1 MRGKIIEEK
10 SYSMTDT
17 LKVLLACMKDFHQ
30 MFKDDYELDGVAISF
45 CGLIDVEN
53 AVIDAVWALPFLQG
67 IPWREVIQKEL
78 GLHCEIEND
87 ANCAALSEVYF
98 GEAQDIKD
106 MAFFVIGTG
115 VGGVIIRKMEEATN
129 ESWDGVRIFEEAN
142 AGNALCKQVIKQF
155 YHNLAIGVF
164 NVQHTLDS
172 EMILFGGAIS
182 QRDDFVERLME
193 EYNIIREKMGMDVI
207 TPNLKCCTYRQDAN
221 LLGALANY
229 ISRNK

>member
-1 MRGKIIEEK
+1 MKSGLLSREGRIIEKK
-10 SYSMTDT
+10 SYPMTDT
-17 LKVLLACMKDFHQ
+17 FEELLACMKDFHQ
-30 MFKDDYELDGVAISF
+30 MFKDDYELDDVAISS
-45 CGLIDVEN
+45 CGSIDVEN

-115 VGGVIIRKMEEATN
+115 VGG
-129 ESWDGVRIFEEAN
+129 
-142 AGNALCKQVIKQF
+142 
-155 YHNLAIGVF
+155 
-164 NVQHTLDS
+164 
-172 EMILFGGAIS
+172 AIS

-193 EYNIIREKMGMDVI
+193 EYNIICEKIGMDII
-207 TPNLKCCTYRQDAN
+207 TPNLKCCTYRQGAN
-221 LLGALANY
+221 LLVALANY
-229 ISRNK
+229 IGRNE

>member
-1 MRGKIIEEK
+1 
-10 SYSMTDT
+10 MTDT
-17 LKVLLACMKDFHQ
+17 LKVLLACMKDFHK

-115 VGGVIIRKMEEATN
+115 VGGAIIRNRKVCQELIDM
-129 ESWDGVRIFEEAN
+129 V
-142 AGNALCKQVIKQF
+142 V
-155 YHNLAIGVF
+155 NLG
-164 NVQHTLDS
+164 
-172 EMILFGGAIS
+172 
-182 QRDDFVERLME
+182 
-193 EYNIIREKMGMDVI
+193 
-207 TPNLKCCTYRQDAN
+207 
-221 LLGALANY
+221 
-229 ISRNK
+229 

>member
-1 MRGKIIEEK
+1 
-10 SYSMTDT
+10 
-17 LKVLLACMKDFHQ
+17 

-87 ANCAALSEVYF
+87 ANSAALSEVYF

-115 VGGVIIRKMEEATN
+115 VGDVIIRNRKVCQELIAM
-129 ESWDGVRIFEEAN
+129 V
-142 AGNALCKQVIKQF
+142 V
-155 YHNLAIGVF
+155 NLG
-164 NVQHTLDS
+164 
-172 EMILFGGAIS
+172 
-182 QRDDFVERLME
+182 
-193 EYNIIREKMGMDVI
+193 
-207 TPNLKCCTYRQDAN
+207 
-221 LLGALANY
+221 
-229 ISRNK
+229 